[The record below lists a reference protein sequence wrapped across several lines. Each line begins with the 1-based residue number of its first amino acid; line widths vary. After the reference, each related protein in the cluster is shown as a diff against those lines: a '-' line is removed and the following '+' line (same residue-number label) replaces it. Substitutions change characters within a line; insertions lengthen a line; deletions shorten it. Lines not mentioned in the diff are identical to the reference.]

1 MAIQN
6 KPDAKSQEAASK
18 LNKFYRI
25 KNGDNESVECY
36 KAAREEISKLKIV
49 DIKAASDKLTI
60 SLARP
65 GLLIGKKA
73 ENLFALQKH
82 FGMKIEIVESF
93 HWDEILMEYPY
104 DPVDYF

>member
-6 KPDAKSQEAASK
+6 KPDVKSQEAASK
-18 LNKFYRI
+18 LSKFYRI
-25 KNGDNESVECY
+25 KNGDNESKECY

-49 DIKAASDKLTI
+49 NIKAEDDVITI

-65 GLLIGKKA
+65 GLLIGKKG
-73 ENLFALQKH
+73 ENIFALQKY
-82 FGMKIEIVESF
+82 FGTKIEIVESF

-104 DPVDYF
+104 DPADYF